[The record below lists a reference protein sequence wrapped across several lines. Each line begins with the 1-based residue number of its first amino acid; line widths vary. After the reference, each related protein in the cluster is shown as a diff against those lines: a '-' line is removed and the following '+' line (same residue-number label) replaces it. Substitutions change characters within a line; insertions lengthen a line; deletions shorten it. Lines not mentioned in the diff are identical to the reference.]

1 MTGDALWTSLDA
13 EAATAGRATGPAW
26 AATGISIDSR
36 SVRPGD
42 LFIALQGPNFDGHD
56 FVADALARGAAAAMI
71 HRSAEG
77 LSGGLPG
84 DAPLLTVDDTM
95 DGLVSLG
102 GVARERSPALIA
114 TVTGSVGK
122 TGTKEALRLALED
135 QAPTYANVGN
145 LNNHWGVPLSLAR
158 MPEETRYGIFELG
171 MNHAG
176 EIAPLSRQVKPHV
189 AIVTTVEP
197 VHLEHFDSVEEIAD
211 AKAEI
216 FAGMGPTEIAILNR
230 DNPHFA
236 RLLAHARTQGV
247 GRIWTFGEH
256 SNADARLTDCSLH
269 ANASAVSATVMGET
283 IQYSLSAP
291 GRHWVTNSLAVLLAV
306 KALGADL
313 SSGARGLARITPPK
327 GRGARSR
334 IRFGRDGRSGSFLLI
349 DESYNASPASLAA
362 ALTVLGQTDLGP
374 QGRHVAVLGDML
386 ELGEQA
392 AALHAGLREELTA
405 RKIDLVFAC
414 GPLMA
419 NLYDILPP
427 AMRGGYAPD
436 SAALAP
442 LVADAVRDGDV
453 VMVKGS
459 LGSRMAPI
467 VAALQALEPNGDAQ
481 NGLRT
486 ATGA

>member
-56 FVADALARGAAAAMI
+56 FVGDALAKGAAAAMI
-71 HRSAEG
+71 HRPVE
-77 LSGGLPG
+77 GLPG

-114 TVTGSVGK
+114 AVTGSVGK

-158 MPEETRYGIFELG
+158 MPEEARYGIFELG

-197 VHLEHFDSVEEIAD
+197 VHLEHFDSVEAIAD

-216 FAGMGPTEIAILNR
+216 FAGMGPTGIAILNR

-247 GRIWTFGEH
+247 GRIWSFGDH
-256 SNADARLTDCSLH
+256 PDADARLTDCSLH
-269 ANASAVSATVMGET
+269 ANASAVSAVVMGEPV
-283 IQYSLSAP
+283 QYSLSAP

-392 AALHAGLREELTA
+392 AALHAGLREDLIA
-405 RKIDLVFAC
+405 RKVDLVFAC

-419 NLYDILPP
+419 NLYDTLPP

-467 VAALQALEPNGDAQ
+467 VAALQALEPGGDAQ